1 MQVFRMDA
9 RDRSR
14 EFDAQERARAE
25 QENRELRE
33 RSKSANEKKAEALIR
48 EGLPTSII
56 RQRTGLS
63 VRIIRRLAKQ
73 LGAKL
78 PGKDWDA

>member
-1 MQVFRMDA
+1 MQVFRTDA
-9 RDRSR
+9 RDRSH

-33 RSKSANEKKAEALIR
+33 QKQTEIEKRAEALIR

-63 VRIIRRLAKQ
+63 VRVIRKLAKDA
-73 LGAKL
+73 GMKL
-78 PGKDWDA
+78 PGKEWDA